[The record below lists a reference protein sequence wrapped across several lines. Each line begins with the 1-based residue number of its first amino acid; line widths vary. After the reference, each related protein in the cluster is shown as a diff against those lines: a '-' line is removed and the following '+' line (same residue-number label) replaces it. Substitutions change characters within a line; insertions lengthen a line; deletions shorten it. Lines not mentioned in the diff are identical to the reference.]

1 MAIENDRDG
10 VAAYSEDGINWT
22 QTTLPTKTYW
32 CSVCYGNGKFVAV
45 AEDSNIAV
53 YSEDGINWTQT
64 TLPASKSWNSVCYG
78 NGKFMA
84 VAYSCNIAAYSEDG
98 INWTQTTMPANENW
112 YSVCYGS
119 GKFVAVDYNGAAAF
133 STDGITWFNTNTTR
147 AFQNAA
153 GEDISEDV
161 KEAIGAATETYV
173 TQALTD
179 AKAYTDAHSANKSN
193 PHGVT
198 AEQVGARP
206 DTWMPKMSDVAYLGE
221 NLIASTA
228 DDTTANWAGFGSG
241 YVWYSAASHLIDQP
255 SIYGFLVNI
264 VYGSDIFQ
272 IWHTQNSG
280 PMYTRSGN
288 ASGWSDSWKKHITTN
303 DITYGTADLVAGSS
317 ALETGKLYF
326 VYE

>member
-10 VAAYSEDGINWT
+10 VATYSEDGINWT
-22 QTTLPTKTYW
+22 QTTLPTKIYW
-32 CSVCYGNGKFVAV
+32 CSVCYGNGKFVAI

-53 YSEDGINWTQT
+53 YSADGINWTQT
-64 TLPASKSWNSVCYG
+64 TMPASKSWNSVCYG

-133 STDGITWFNTNTTR
+133 STDGVTWLNTIITR
-147 AFQNAA
+147 ELQNAA

-161 KEAIGAATETYV
+161 KEAIGAATETDV

-198 AEQVGARP
+198 AEQVGALRVNP
-206 DTWMPKMSDVAYLGE
+206 WQEA
-221 NLIASTA
+221 A
-228 DDTTANWAGFGSG
+228 DFNTLLANG
-241 YVWYSAASHLIDQP
+241 
-255 SIYGFLVNI
+255 IYNCQGINTNTP
-264 VYGSDIFQ
+264 YGSDGDTHF
-272 IWHTQNSG
+272 
-280 PMYTRSGN
+280 
-288 ASGWSDSWKKHITTN
+288 
-303 DITYGTADLVAGSS
+303 LV
-317 ALETGKLYF
+317 
-326 VYE
+326 